1 MKLYQFTQLKTAKV
15 TGTSKIRRFK
25 YKANHTNVS
34 NSKCLY
40 AFQHRYAQFKG
51 DKRALEPSFIDLIRL
66 RVVQF
71 PTNEQMIYD
80 SGQDLKQKLKSII
93 TRNKFRN

>member
-1 MKLYQFTQLKTAKV
+1 
-15 TGTSKIRRFK
+15 
-25 YKANHTNVS
+25 
-34 NSKCLY
+34 
-40 AFQHRYAQFKG
+40 
-51 DKRALEPSFIDLIRL
+51 
-66 RVVQF
+66 VVQF